1 MGESF
6 TTWLHLVA
14 ITIWIGPQF
23 FLFLVTGPALRAIED
38 AEARLRVMRI
48 IIYRYGWLA
57 WGAMAVIVAT
67 GISKV
72 FQEANDFAYVFDGDY
87 RYLQIFSTKMTIL
100 GLTVALTAIHTFV
113 IGPRQIRLHEEMRSD
128 SAEALRLRRW
138 SIVLSSLAL
147 LGSLAVLFAGAL
159 LANHEYSYRLM

>member
-72 FQEANDFAYVFDGDY
+72 FQEANDFPHVFDGDY

>member
-6 TTWLHLVA
+6 TTWLHLLA

-23 FLFLVTGPALRAIED
+23 LLFLVTAPALRAIED
-38 AEARLRVMRI
+38 AETRLRVMRI

-67 GISKV
+67 GISKL
-72 FQEANDFAYVFDGDY
+72 FQEANDFSHVFDGDY
-87 RYLQIFSTKMTIL
+87 RYFNIFSTKMTIL
-100 GLTVALTAIHTFV
+100 GITLALTAVHTFI
-113 IGPRQIRLHEEMRSD
+113 IGPRQVRLHEEMRSD

-138 SIVLSSLAL
+138 SIALSSLAM

-159 LANHEYSYRLM
+159 LANHEFSFQTQ

>member
-6 TTWLHLVA
+6 TTWLHLLA

-23 FLFLVTGPALRAIED
+23 LLFLVTGPALRAIED

-57 WGAMAVIVAT
+57 WGAMVVIVAT

-72 FQEANDFAYVFDGDY
+72 FQEANDFSYVFDSDY
-87 RYLQIFSTKMTIL
+87 RYLNIFSTKMTIL
-100 GLTVALTAIHTFV
+100 ALTVALTAIHTFV
-113 IGPRQIRLHEEMRSD
+113 IGPRQVRLHEEMRAD
-128 SAEALRLRRW
+128 SAAALGLRRW
-138 SIVLSSLAL
+138 SIALSSLAL

-159 LANHEYSYRLM
+159 LANHEYSFQPS